1 MKVKKVEEIIINVSS
16 ENSVRIDKYI
26 CDKLENF
33 TRNNIQNLIDDGNV
47 TVNGKAVKSNYK
59 PRINDEIIINIPA
72 PKELDIKAEDIPLDI
87 VYEDDDVLVINKPQ
101 GMVVHPACG
110 NYEGTLV
117 NALLS
122 YCKDSLSEINGVI
135 RPGIVHRID
144 KDTSG
149 LLLVAKNNKAHLSL
163 AEQIKE
169 HSAHREYLAL
179 TIGEVKEDG
188 TVNAPIGRSEKDRK
202 KMAVT
207 YKNSKEAVTHYFVKE
222 KYVGYTLLHCKLET
236 GRTHQIR
243 VHLASLGKPILGD
256 LVYGPKKQKFSLNGQ
271 MLHAFK
277 ISFNHPSTNERMEF
291 TCEPPEYFVNILE
304 KLVKKV

>member
-1 MKVKKVEEIIINVSS
+1 MEEINIAVKTDDNP
-16 ENSVRIDKYI
+16 RIDKYLT
-26 CDKLENF
+26 DKLNDF
-33 TRNNIQNLIDDGNV
+33 TRNNICRLIDDGNV
-47 TVNGKAVKSNYK
+47 TVNGKSVKSNYK
-59 PRINDEIIINIPA
+59 PRFNDEIVVVVPE
-72 PKELDIKAEDIPLDI
+72 PVTLDVKAEDIPLDI
-87 VYEDDDVLVINKPQ
+87 IYEDDDVLVINKPQ

-169 HSAHREYLAL
+169 HSALREYLAL

-202 KMAVT
+202 KMAIT
-207 YKNSKEAVTHYFVKE
+207 YKNSREAVTHYYIEE
-222 KYVGYTLLHCKLET
+222 KYEGYTLLRCKLET

-243 VHLASLGKPILGD
+243 VHLASIGKPILGD
-256 LVYGPKKQKFSLNGQ
+256 MVYGPKKQKFSLNGQ
-271 MLHAFK
+271 MLHAYK

-291 TCEPPEYFVNILE
+291 SCKLPTYFENILL
-304 KLVKKV
+304 KLTKKV

>member
-1 MKVKKVEEIIINVSS
+1 MEERIIIVS
-16 ENSVRIDKYI
+16 ENDNNRIDKYLA
-26 CDKLENF
+26 DKLEGF
-33 TRNNIQNLIDDGNV
+33 TRNNIQNLIDKGNV
-47 TVNGKAVKSNYK
+47 TVNGKVVKSNYK
-59 PRINDEIIINIPA
+59 PRCNDEIKVVIPEPII
-72 PKELDIKAEDIPLDI
+72 LDVVPQDIPLDI

-117 NALLS
+117 NALLN

-149 LLLVAKNNKAHLSL
+149 LLLVAKSNRAHLSL

-169 HSAHREYLAL
+169 HSARREYLAL
-179 TIGEVKEDG
+179 TIGEIKEDG
-188 TVNAPIGRSEKDRK
+188 TINAPIGRSEKDRK

-207 YKNSKEAVTHYFVKE
+207 QKNSRDAVTHYHVRE
-222 KYVGYTLLHCKLET
+222 KYEGYTLLECKLET

-243 VHLASLGKPILGD
+243 VHLASIGKPILGD
-256 LVYGPKKQKFSLNGQ
+256 SVYGPKKQKFNLNGQ
-271 MLHAFK
+271 MLHAYKIGFK
-277 ISFNHPSTNERMEF
+277 HPVTGETMSFTK
-291 TCEPPEYFVNILE
+291 EPPEYFLNILG
-304 KLVKKV
+304 KLSKKV

>member
-1 MKVKKVEEIIINVSS
+1 
-16 ENSVRIDKYI
+16 
-26 CDKLENF
+26 
-33 TRNNIQNLIDDGNV
+33 
-47 TVNGKAVKSNYK
+47 
-59 PRINDEIIINIPA
+59 
-72 PKELDIKAEDIPLDI
+72 
-87 VYEDDDVLVINKPQ
+87 
-101 GMVVHPACG
+101 MVVHPACG

-117 NALLS
+117 NALLN

-169 HSAHREYLAL
+169 HTAGREYLAL
-179 TIGEVKEDG
+179 TIGELKEDG

-202 KMAVT
+202 KMAIT
-207 YKNSKEAVTHYFVKE
+207 YKNSKEAVTHYYIEE
-222 KYVGYTLLHCKLET
+222 KYEGYTLVRCKLET

-256 LVYGPKKQKFSLNGQ
+256 MVYGPKKQKFSLNGQ
-271 MLHAFK
+271 TLHAYK
-277 ISFNHPSTNERMEF
+277 ISFNHPTTNERMEF
-291 TCEPPEYFVNILE
+291 QCELPEYFKNILS
-304 KLVKKV
+304 KLRKKV

>member
-1 MKVKKVEEIIINVSS
+1 MKEIKLTVNNS
-16 ENSVRIDKYI
+16 ENIRIDKYLI
-26 CDKLENF
+26 NNTEGF
-33 TRNNIQNLIDDGNV
+33 TRNNLKNLIDNGNV
-47 TVNGKAVKSNYK
+47 TVNGKSVKANYK
-59 PRINDEIIINIPA
+59 PKNNEEIVILVPD
-72 PKELDIKAEDIPLDI
+72 PVTLDLKAEEIPLEI
-87 VYEDDDVLVINKPQ
+87 VYEDNDLLVINKPQ

-117 NALLS
+117 NALLN

-169 HSAHREYLAL
+169 HTAGREYLAL
-179 TIGEVKEDG
+179 TIGELKEDG
-188 TVNAPIGRSEKDRK
+188 IVNAPIGRSEKDRK
-202 KMAVT
+202 KMAIT
-207 YKNSKEAVTHYFVKE
+207 YKNSKEAVTHYYIEE
-222 KYVGYTLLHCKLET
+222 KYEGYTLVRCKLET

-256 LVYGPKKQKFSLNGQ
+256 MVYGPKKQKFSLNGQ
-271 MLHAFK
+271 TLHAYK
-277 ISFNHPSTNERMEF
+277 ISFNHPTTNERLEF
-291 TCEPPEYFVNILE
+291 QCELPEYFKNILS
-304 KLVKKV
+304 KLRKKV

>member
-1 MKVKKVEEIIINVSS
+1 MKEIKLTVNNS
-16 ENSVRIDKYI
+16 ENIRIDKYLI
-26 CDKLENF
+26 NNTEGF
-33 TRNNIQNLIDDGNV
+33 TRNNLKNIIDNGNV
-47 TVNGKAVKSNYK
+47 TVNGKSVKANYK
-59 PRINDEIIINIPA
+59 PKNNEEIVILVPD
-72 PKELDIKAEDIPLDI
+72 PVTLDLKAEEIPLEI
-87 VYEDDDVLVINKPQ
+87 VYEDNDLLVINKPQ

-117 NALLS
+117 NALLN

-169 HSAHREYLAL
+169 HTAGREYLAL
-179 TIGEVKEDG
+179 TIGELKEDG
-188 TVNAPIGRSEKDRK
+188 IVNAPIGRSEKDRK
-202 KMAVT
+202 KMAIT
-207 YKNSKEAVTHYFVKE
+207 YKNSKEAVTHYYIEE
-222 KYVGYTLLHCKLET
+222 KYEGYTLVRCKLET

-256 LVYGPKKQKFSLNGQ
+256 MVYGPKKQKFSLNGQ
-271 MLHAFK
+271 TLHAYK
-277 ISFNHPSTNERMEF
+277 ISFNHPTTNERMEF
-291 TCEPPEYFVNILE
+291 QCELPEYFKNILS
-304 KLVKKV
+304 KLRKKV

>member
-1 MKVKKVEEIIINVSS
+1 METIKILVET
-16 ENSVRIDKYI
+16 ENNPRIDKYI
-26 CDKLENF
+26 IENTEGF
-33 TRNNIQNLIDDGNV
+33 TRNNIQNLIDGENI
-47 TVNGKAVKSNYK
+47 TVNGKTVKSNYK
-59 PRINDEIIINIPA
+59 PRISDEIIITV
-72 PKELDIKAEDIPLDI
+72 PKPRELDLKAEDIPLDI
-87 VYEDDDVLVINKPQ
+87 IYEDDDILVINKPQ

-149 LLLVAKNNKAHLSL
+149 LLLVAKNNNAHLSL
-163 AEQIKE
+163 AKQIKD

-179 TIGEVKEDG
+179 VIGEVKEDG
-188 TVNAPIGRSEKDRK
+188 TVNAPIGRCEKDRK

-207 YKNSKEAVTHYFVKE
+207 YKNSKEAITHYFVKE
-222 KYVGYTLLHCKLET
+222 KYEGYTLLHCKLET

-243 VHLASLGKPILGD
+243 VHLSSIGKPILGD
-256 LVYGPKKQKFSLNGQ
+256 PVYGPKKQKFNLEGQ

-277 ISFNHPSTNERMEF
+277 ISFNHPLTEKRMEF
-291 TCEPPEYFVNILE
+291 TCEPPSYFGKILD
-304 KLVKKV
+304 KLTKKV

>member
-1 MKVKKVEEIIINVSS
+1 MDKIIIKAEDN
-16 ENSVRIDKYI
+16 NNLRIDKYI
-26 CDKLENF
+26 LSLYSEY
-33 TRNNIQNLIDDGNV
+33 TRNNIQNLIDKGAV
-47 TVNGKAVKSNYK
+47 TVNGKNIKSNYK
-59 PRINDEIIINIPA
+59 VRLGDEIVLNIPK
-72 PKELDIKAEDIPLDI
+72 PKELDVKAENIPLDI
-87 VYEDDDVLVINKPQ
+87 VYEDDDILVINKPK

-117 NALLS
+117 NALLG

-149 LLLVAKNNKAHLSL
+149 LLLVAKNNRAHLSL

-169 HSAHREYLAL
+169 HSAKREYLAL
-179 TIGEVKEDG
+179 VIGEVKEDG
-188 TVNAPIGRSEKDRK
+188 TVNLPIGRCEKDRK

-222 KYVGYTLLHCKLET
+222 RYEGYTLLECKLET

-243 VHLASLGKPILGD
+243 VHLSHIGKPILGD
-256 LVYGPKKQKFSLNGQ
+256 GVYGPKKQKFSVDGQ
-271 MLHAFK
+271 MLHAYR
-277 ISFNHPSTNERMEF
+277 IEF
-291 TCEPPEYFVNILE
+291 THPTTGKVMSFTVPLPEYFLEILE
-304 KLVKKV
+304 KLSKKV

>member
-1 MKVKKVEEIIINVSS
+1 MTVST
-16 ENSVRIDKYI
+16 EDNLRIDKYL
-26 CDKLENF
+26 CVKLEDF
-33 TRNNIQNLIDDGNV
+33 TRNNICRLIEDGNV
-47 TVNGKAVKSNYK
+47 TVNGNSVKTNYK
-59 PRINDEIIINIPA
+59 PRKNDEILIIVPE
-72 PKELDIKAEDIPLDI
+72 PVELDVKAEDIPLDI
-87 VYEDDDVLVINKPQ
+87 IYEDEDILVINKPQ

-169 HSAHREYLAL
+169 HSARREYLAL

-202 KMAVT
+202 KMAIT
-207 YKNSKEAVTHYFVKE
+207 YKNSREAITHYYVEE
-222 KYVGYTLLHCKLET
+222 KYEGYTLLRCKLET

-271 MLHAFK
+271 MLHAYK
-277 ISFNHPSTNERMEF
+277 IAFNHPSTNERMEF
-291 TCEPPEYFVNILE
+291 TCELPKHFENILS
-304 KLVKKV
+304 KLAKKV

>member
-1 MKVKKVEEIIINVSS
+1 MKEIKLTVNNS
-16 ENSVRIDKYI
+16 ENIRIDKYLI
-26 CDKLENF
+26 NNTEGF
-33 TRNNIQNLIDDGNV
+33 TRNNLKKIIDDGNV
-47 TVNGKAVKSNYK
+47 TVNGKSVKANYK
-59 PRINDEIIINIPA
+59 PKNNEEIVILVPD
-72 PKELDIKAEDIPLDI
+72 PVTLDLKAEEIPLEI
-87 VYEDDDVLVINKPQ
+87 VYEDNDLLVINKPQ

-117 NALLS
+117 NALLN

-169 HSAHREYLAL
+169 HTAGREYLAL
-179 TIGEVKEDG
+179 TIGELKEDG

-202 KMAVT
+202 KMAIT
-207 YKNSKEAVTHYFVKE
+207 YKNSKEAVTHYYIEE
-222 KYVGYTLLHCKLET
+222 KYEGYTLVRCKLET

-256 LVYGPKKQKFSLNGQ
+256 MVYGPKKQKFSLNGQ
-271 MLHAFK
+271 TLHAYK
-277 ISFNHPSTNERMEF
+277 ISFNHPTTNERMEF
-291 TCEPPEYFVNILE
+291 QCELPEYFKNILS
-304 KLVKKV
+304 KLRKKV